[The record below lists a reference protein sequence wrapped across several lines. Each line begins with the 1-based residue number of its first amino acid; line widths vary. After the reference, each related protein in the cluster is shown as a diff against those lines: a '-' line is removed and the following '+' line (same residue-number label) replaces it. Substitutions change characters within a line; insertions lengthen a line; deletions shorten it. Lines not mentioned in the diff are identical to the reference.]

1 MSFNIVLRVA
11 GIGILVGILVML
23 LNESGRRE
31 MAQAVTILGVV
42 VALYIVVQS
51 ISDLFS
57 LVKSVFQ
64 LY

>member
-1 MSFNIVLRVA
+1 MSFNIVLTVA

>member
-1 MSFNIVLRVA
+1 MSFNLVLTVA

-23 LNESGRRE
+23 LNESGRKE

-42 VALYIVVQS
+42 VVLYIVVQS

>member
-1 MSFNIVLRVA
+1 MSFNIVLTVA

-23 LNESGRRE
+23 LNESGRKE